1 MSLTLRAMA
10 LLLFVSVCSQAET
23 RTLALYAGSAQG
35 LAAESRSAMR
45 TELQRLLTP
54 AGIEVSWKDIHDRKT
69 GEDFELIAVASFEGS
84 CSTSATMS
92 TPLTEK
98 LADTSITDGHILP
111 FFRVDC
117 SRVVQLLGSQVE
129 SAMVGRA
136 LGRVIAHE
144 IYHIISYTAEHR
156 DTGVSKAVFSARDL
170 IDPKFEF
177 DRWSIGRMAA
187 PTVAGISDTSEASG
201 R

>member
-69 GEDFELIAVASFEGS
+69 GMELAEAS
-84 CSTSATMS
+84 
-92 TPLTEK
+92 
-98 LADTSITDGHILP
+98 
-111 FFRVDC
+111 
-117 SRVVQLLGSQVE
+117 
-129 SAMVGRA
+129 
-136 LGRVIAHE
+136 
-144 IYHIISYTAEHR
+144 
-156 DTGVSKAVFSARDL
+156 SAR
-170 IDPKFEF
+170 
-177 DRWSIGRMAA
+177 
-187 PTVAGISDTSEASG
+187 
-201 R
+201 